1 MLPFFPSAVI
11 FSADGSA
18 SMPLRSASQKW
29 KVISSICGHSTLR
42 GSLVTVQKNF
52 IYFQVCSCLSEPP
65 GVEWR
70 RGGWGGLHSLS
81 TAGSWQPP
89 ALLFLGIPEVF
100 WSAFWPS
107 GSWTF
112 TATVCLLYIGFL
124 FFPDLAVSYMKCVYL
139 LASQVCHFFLKW
151 IKIFFNSDCWW
162 LLFPQFFII
171 FLFNPSRFSFLY
183 QGLPSSHWHSAV

>member
-1 MLPFFPSAVI
+1 MDKGFFSDCVNICCGVKEKKKKEKKNTRGMLPFFPSAVI

-124 FFPDLAVSYMKCVYL
+124 FFPDLAVSYNK
-139 LASQVCHFFLKW
+139 FN
-151 IKIFFNSDCWW
+151 KIWNAYTC
-162 LLFPQFFII
+162 
-171 FLFNPSRFSFLY
+171 
-183 QGLPSSHWHSAV
+183 